1 MELTICAPC
10 HFGLESGVIPSKQLC
25 QERIVQAVPDME
37 IILLSELAEFVPW
50 AAELAVITA
59 VNTIAY
65 EGSKF

>member
-1 MELTICAPC
+1 M
-10 HFGLESGVIPSKQLC
+10 
-25 QERIVQAVPDME
+25 PDME

-65 EGSKF
+65 EGSKFQGNARFKLDGEIGNAASSI